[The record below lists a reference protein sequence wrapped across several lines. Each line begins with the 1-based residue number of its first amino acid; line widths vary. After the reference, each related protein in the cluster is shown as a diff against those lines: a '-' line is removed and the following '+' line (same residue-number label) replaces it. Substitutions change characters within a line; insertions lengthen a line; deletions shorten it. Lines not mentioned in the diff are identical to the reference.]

1 MNWPEKLTLLQSIIF
16 YFLNRKNEKYIPIQK
31 LQILDGLEQK
41 LDSRNERRFDSS
53 LEQQVLKAKVTI
65 QCKPG
70 FFNAKKKKKKKKK
83 KKRVF
88 FR

>member
-1 MNWPEKLTLLQSIIF
+1 MNWPEKLTLLQSVIF
-16 YFLNRKNEKYIPIQK
+16 YFLNRENEKYIPNTK
-31 LQILDGLEQK
+31 ILDGLEQK